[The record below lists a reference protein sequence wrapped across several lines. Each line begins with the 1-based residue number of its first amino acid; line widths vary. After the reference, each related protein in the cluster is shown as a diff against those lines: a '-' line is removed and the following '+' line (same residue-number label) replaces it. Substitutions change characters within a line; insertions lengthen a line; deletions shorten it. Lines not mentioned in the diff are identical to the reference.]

1 MEPTV
6 TKVSD
11 NSIEITKEVVTTQ
24 KNTYSYGDLIKQ
36 RETIET
42 QKAREIEARDK
53 EIAEVE
59 ALIAECEKLGMK
71 TLSDV
76 APVEV
81 IK

>member
-1 MEPTV
+1 MEPIIK
-6 TKVSD
+6 KVSD

-36 RETIET
+36 RENIEA

-71 TLSDV
+71 TIS
-76 APVEV
+76 VEV